1 MKRIIPLMIFSIIGL
16 NAQIIDA
23 IAIDVDG
30 EPITTLEIEAVQ
42 AKLNMSK
49 KAAIEALIKDRLEK
63 SAIEK
68 AHITVSPEEVDTK
81 IDQIASARRIT
92 REDMKLAL
100 AKKGLTWD
108 SYKKHLEVEIKKEKF
123 FAKNIASTISR
134 PTEDE
139 LRLYYETHK
148 DKFSQNS
155 SITQVSLIAYASNSS
170 TKLQEAM
177 QNPMKII
184 DGVQQKSMLVSS
196 NEMNPKLFNIIDST
210 PEGSFTQ
217 PINTGRGFVAYF
229 VKSKSN
235 QGDGGFEMVKN
246 SVAMAWLQEERI
258 KASKNFL
265 SKLKNSANI
274 RVIRL

>member
-81 IDQIASARRIT
+81 IDQIASARGIT

-108 SYKKHLEVEIKKEKF
+108 SYKKQLEVEIKKEKF